1 MTLLLSYLEKAAK
14 FATSLAYRVKKSE
27 VRQPAAI
34 ELVATTFDE
43 PVECEPIERPAKVRI
58 PRLLPTA
65 TIGPCLTCHS
75 HLVDVT
81 LLTNFVRYCQCP
93 QCGNAW
99 TEPAKCQAVEPESWY
114 FPSEPL
120 KFLRDRN

>member
-1 MTLLLSYLEKAAK
+1 MSRLASCLATAAK

-27 VRQPAAI
+27 MSEPAAI
-34 ELVATTFDE
+34 ELVAKTFDA
-43 PVECEPIERPAKVRI
+43 PVVREAVMRPAPVKV
-58 PRLLPTA
+58 PRPVPTA

-75 HLVDVT
+75 HLVDVN

>member
-1 MTLLLSYLEKAAK
+1 MKLLGSCLEKAAR
-14 FATSLAYRVKKSE
+14 FATSLADRVKKSE
-27 VRQPAAI
+27 VRQPVAI
-34 ELVATTFDE
+34 EFI
-43 PVECEPIERPAKVRI
+43 EPIARPTRAVV
-58 PRLLPTA
+58 PRPLPTA
-65 TIGPCLTCHS
+65 TIGPCLTCHC
-75 HLVDVT
+75 HLVDVN

>member
-1 MTLLLSYLEKAAK
+1 MKLLGSCFEKAAR
-14 FATSLAYRVKKSE
+14 FATSLAYRVRNTEPS
-27 VRQPAAI
+27 QPADI
-34 ELVATTFDE
+34 ELVAKAFDD
-43 PVECEPIERPAKVRI
+43 PVGRESIVRPTPVKV
-58 PRLLPTA
+58 PRPVPTG

-75 HLVDVT
+75 HLVDVN

-93 QCGNAW
+93 KCGNAW